1 MMSEIKV
8 SSWNEERDHLYDDSI
23 DDEIELETDCYCG
36 LPITISKPCTFCDG
50 KGNFVYER

>member
-1 MMSEIKV
+1 MTEIKV
-8 SSWNEERDHLYDDSI
+8 SSWNEERDHLYDDSV
-23 DDEIELETDCYCG
+23 DDEIELEIDCYCG